1 VNHFWCALYLLVLLL
16 LVAFTVKAFIDG
28 ERCRKEAWKELR
40 RLCSGPCE
48 ACPRSDRLW
57 LCRDCAYRPKEDA

>member
-1 VNHFWCALYLLVLLL
+1 MNWIWCAMYLFVLLL
-16 LVAFTVKAFIDG
+16 LVAFTVGAFRDG
-28 ERCRKEAWKELR
+28 EKRREEAWMELR

-48 ACPRSDRLW
+48 DCPRSDRLW